1 MPPPQ
6 AAAHCS
12 GGVRMSGEPDLEL
25 PFTSVFVCGREYS
38 GGKSA
43 PYNSGKRVTF
53 LPNGQ

>member
-6 AAAHCS
+6 AAAQCS

-25 PFTSVFVCGREYS
+25 PYTSVFVCGREYS
-38 GGKSA
+38 GGNSA

-53 LPNGQ
+53 